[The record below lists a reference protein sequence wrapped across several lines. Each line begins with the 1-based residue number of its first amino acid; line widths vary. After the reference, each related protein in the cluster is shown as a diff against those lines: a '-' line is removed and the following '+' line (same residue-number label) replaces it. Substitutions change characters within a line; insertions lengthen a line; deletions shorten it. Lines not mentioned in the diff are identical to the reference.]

1 MINKLHGL
9 SPSGGLVSPSG
20 FFSAQ
25 TRVNLVKRLQTVIF
39 LISITI
45 LGYFKLLQST
55 SYTWMKNIG
64 MKNRSGVK
72 NSRDEEIR
80 NKKSF
85 KCLDDMY
92 TYLFFLATLTRYF
105 ITVKLRTNIRYH
117 YIIILI
123 YTMFDTLNTFLNLFI
138 KHLLLG

>member
-1 MINKLHGL
+1 MSRQKYLRTNYAKAEMWKAEKSRLKYVQ
-9 SPSGGLVSPSG
+9 PK
-20 FFSAQ
+20 SA
-25 TRVNLVKRLQTVIF
+25 K
-39 LISITI
+39 LISGLAITI

-72 NSRDEEIR
+72 NSRDEEIG
-80 NKKSF
+80 NEKSF